1 MKMKFIVIVG
11 ITRFFLSHLL
21 LCCCLLVF
29 KVNFSN
35 YVLGDKTSVDIYARL
50 KKTAG
55 AGESPSLYF
64 HRAGNGNQLLYQAPL
79 DFHAALKNDNSFI
92 NNIDPSCWISSFLI
106 IDQARSLLHKGAGIV
121 EISSKEDNDV
131 QFTKQ
136 ENMLITKPGR
146 TICSILEHHER
157 RHLALEMT
165 RCYMEEHKY
174 MFHSLMFSNPLLHEE
189 EQQQD
194 GQTSFDIS
202 QCHDSFAI
210 YSSPWT
216 LQKCLQHMDDVG
228 FLTYTQL
235 VIMIDG
241 ICSRWSRSLWDYA
254 VMESTMRVLEEQQNQ
269 SMQELSQML
278 INATEQLLQLQSLP
292 NDDRDLLL
300 MNEHERIRKIYE
312 YAAKILFVAA
322 QWKAT
327 VISVA
332 QWYTLLNLS
341 GSIPFIS
348 KIGVFCAFST
358 SFALIVITTLFRCL
372 FGSKS
377 RRIEC
382 AETAGQHS
390 RDNTKY
396 YEEQILENRRKYQEN
411 MQACLQ
417 QWIANQT
424 INNNRSGGNEY
435 YSTSRMDNDKVS
447 GLEIKATDSSDWQP
461 KKVARKRVQR
471 CERDVTSEY
480 NFGST
485 RIVKEGI
492 ASDETQRS
500 TSKISIRK
508 SKESDATVPMSAK
521 KSDEASIVISP
532 EPANNQHTTMI
543 EELTFLDCLS
553 SVDAFGEQLSFDMDE
568 DEGSESPISIS
579 ARPLKRRRNQDNGV
593 MKTTDIICKRQK
605 T

>member
-1 MKMKFIVIVG
+1 MKFIVIEG
-11 ITRFFLSHLL
+11 ITRYFLSHLL
-21 LCCCLLVF
+21 LWRFILVF
-29 KVNFSN
+29 EVNFSN
-35 YVLGDKTSVDIYARL
+35 YVLGDKTSVDIYTRL
-50 KKTAG
+50 KKTTGTA
-55 AGESPSLYF
+55 ESPSLYY
-64 HRAGNGNQLLYQAPL
+64 HRAVNGNQLLYQAPL
-79 DFHAALKNDNSFI
+79 DFHAELKKDSSLI

-106 IDQARSLLHKGAGIV
+106 IDQARSVPHKGAGIV
-121 EISSKEDNDV
+121 EILSKEDNDV
-131 QFTKQ
+131 KITKQ

-146 TICSILEHHER
+146 AICSILEHHER

-174 MFHSLMFSNPLLHEE
+174 MFQSLMFSTTPMHKE

-194 GQTSFDIS
+194 GQTGFDIS

-216 LQKCLQHMDDVG
+216 LQKCLQHMEDVG

-254 VMESTMRVLEEQQNQ
+254 VMESTMRALEAFQGLQQNQ

-278 INATEQLLQLQSLP
+278 INTTEQLMQLQSSP
-292 NDDRDLLL
+292 KDDQDLLL
-300 MNEHERIRKIYE
+300 LNEHERIRKIYE
-312 YAAKILFVAA
+312 YTAKILFIAA

-327 VISVA
+327 VMSVV

-348 KIGVFCAFST
+348 KIGALCTFST
-358 SFALIVITTLFRCL
+358 SFAIIVISTLFRCI

-382 AETAGQHS
+382 TESTGQHS
-390 RDNTKY
+390 WDNTKY
-396 YEEQILENRRKYQEN
+396 EEQISENRKRYQEK
-411 MQACLQ
+411 MQACIQ
-417 QWIANQT
+417 QWIANQA
-424 INNNRSGGNEY
+424 INDNSSGGNEF

-447 GLEIKATDSSDWQP
+447 GLEIRATDSSDWQP

-471 CERDVTSEY
+471 CEHDAASEY

-485 RIVKEGI
+485 SI
-492 ASDETQRS
+492 APDEAQRS
-500 TSKISIRK
+500 TPINSIRK
-508 SKESDATVPMSAK
+508 AKKNDATVPMSAK
-521 KSDEASIVISP
+521 KSEESSIVISP
-532 EPANNQHTTMI
+532 EPENHQHATMVD
-543 EELTFLDCLS
+543 ELTFLDCS
-553 SVDAFGEQLSFDMDE
+553 SSIDAFGEQLSFSMDE

-579 ARPLKRRRNQDNGV
+579 ARPLKRRRSQNNGIK
-593 MKTTDIICKRQK
+593 KTTEIICKRQK